1 LSHLLNGKKISR
13 SIAKYAITPAFQQ
26 WKTNDHAKNWI
37 KQLGYTAAS
46 IKELQAKI
54 IKGSHKADIKL
65 TVNGSR
71 NFHIQLKLISSDKGF
86 NQIDKRW
93 LKTYQTKWNI
103 PEDTHRLLQYFTGE
117 KLPYKKNS
125 KDSRRMFLSELT
137 DKEQQGVIQ
146 FFSKHKT
153 NIITELFQGSEE
165 IKPDWFMVIQKSETY
180 NRTVLKPIDKIIAHY
195 EQGAVKLSPRGS
207 LEIGK
212 VKMQRKGGDNGRPT
226 ANMLQFK
233 IDPVEIFNI
242 DEHKKSPE

>member
-1 LSHLLNGKKISR
+1 MELPPTETISEERKTEIENGSK
-13 SIAKYAITPAFQQ
+13 IAKAGFQAEKDVVTAFQQ

-54 IKGSHKADIKL
+54 IKGSH
-65 TVNGSR
+65 
-71 NFHIQLKLISSDKGF
+71 
-86 NQIDKRW
+86 
-93 LKTYQTKWNI
+93 
-103 PEDTHRLLQYFTGE
+103 
-117 KLPYKKNS
+117 KNS

>member
-1 LSHLLNGKKISR
+1 MELPPTETISEERKTEIENGSK
-13 SIAKYAITPAFQQ
+13 IAKAGFQAEKDVVTAFQQ

-117 KLPYKKNS
+117 KLPY
-125 KDSRRMFLSELT
+125 L
-137 DKEQQGVIQ
+137 
-146 FFSKHKT
+146 
-153 NIITELFQGSEE
+153 
-165 IKPDWFMVIQKSETY
+165 
-180 NRTVLKPIDKIIAHY
+180 
-195 EQGAVKLSPRGS
+195 
-207 LEIGK
+207 
-212 VKMQRKGGDNGRPT
+212 
-226 ANMLQFK
+226 
-233 IDPVEIFNI
+233 
-242 DEHKKSPE
+242 